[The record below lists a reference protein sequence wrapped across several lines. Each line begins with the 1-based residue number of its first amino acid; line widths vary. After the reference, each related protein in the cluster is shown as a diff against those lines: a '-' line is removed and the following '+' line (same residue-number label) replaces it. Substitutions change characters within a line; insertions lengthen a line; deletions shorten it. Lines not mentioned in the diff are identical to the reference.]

1 MSSTPATEASASSRG
16 VSWSDDEVR
25 ALLTIWGEGK
35 VQEEL
40 DGAVRNKVVYVGI
53 AKKMRELGYERD
65 WQQCK
70 VKIKNLKSTYRD
82 IKDHNGETGRGRKTC
97 KFYKELDEILGHRPA
112 STPPV
117 VLDSGATT
125 NTSTSLDSAEE
136 EETNGNHSSIT
147 KQRYLTYLI
156 FTDGDDVQADAPE
169 DSADIPGSSLEST
182 SKKPVEEAGVY
193 MCISCKQ

>member
-1 MSSTPATEASASSRG
+1 MSSTPATEATATNRG
-16 VSWSDDEVR
+16 VSWSDDEVK
-25 ALLTIWGEGK
+25 ALLAIWGEDK

-53 AKKMRELGYERD
+53 AKKMQELGYERD

-70 VKIKNLKSTYRD
+70 VKIKNLKSTYRE

-117 VLDSGATT
+117 VLDSGTT
-125 NTSTSLDSAEE
+125 SNTTTTLDSAEE
-136 EETNGNHSSIT
+136 EETNGNQSST
-147 KQRYLTYLI
+147 TTYWKFTFKI
-156 FTDGDDVQADAPE
+156 DNNTDGDDVQADAPD
-169 DSADIPGSSLEST
+169 DSADIPESSSGSS
-182 SKKPVEEAGVY
+182 SKKSVDEAGVY
-193 MCISCKQ
+193 A